1 MADYLNNFS
10 LEGKVALITGA
21 SYGIG
26 FAIAKAMA
34 GAGATIVFNDIKQE
48 LVDKGIA
55 AYKEEGIE
63 AHGYVCDV
71 TNEDAVNAM
80 VAQIEAEVG
89 VVDILVNNAGI
100 TRDNLL
106 MKMSEEDFDAVI
118 QTNLKG
124 VFNCTRHIA
133 RQMLKQKSGRII
145 NISSVSGVLGNA
157 GQANYC
163 AAKAGVIGLT
173 KSAAKELA
181 SRGIT
186 VNAVAPGFIKTEM
199 TEVLKDE
206 IKNSI
211 LEHIPMKAFGETE
224 DIANA
229 VAFLASEEAR
239 YITGQVISVD
249 GGMAM

>member
-1 MADYLNNFS
+1 M
-10 LEGKVALITGA
+10 LEGKIALVTGA
-21 SYGIG
+21 SRGIG
-26 FAIAKAMA
+26 RQIAKTLAAKGAFVIVNYNGSAAKAEEVVKEIQAA
-34 GAGATIVFNDIKQE
+34 GGNAQAVQCNVSDFE
-48 LVDKGIA
+48 SC
-55 AYKEEGIE
+55 KEML
-63 AHGYVCDV
+63 
-71 TNEDAVNAM
+71 DAV
-80 VAQIEAEVG
+80 VKEHG
-89 VVDILVNNAGI
+89 HLDILVNNAGI

-133 RQMLKQKSGRII
+133 RQMLKQKSGHII

-199 TEVLKDE
+199 TDVLKDD
-206 IKNSI
+206 IKKAIMEN
-211 LEHIPMKAFGETE
+211 IPMKAFGETE

>member
-1 MADYLNNFS
+1 M
-10 LEGKVALITGA
+10 LEGKIALVTGA
-21 SYGIG
+21 SRGIG
-26 FAIAKAMA
+26 RQIAKTLAA
-34 GAGATIVFNDIKQE
+34 KGATVIVNYN
-48 LVDKGIA
+48 GSA
-55 AYKEEGIE
+55 AKAEEVVKEIQAAGGNGQAVQCNVSDFESCKE
-63 AHGYVCDV
+63 ML
-71 TNEDAVNAM
+71 DAV
-80 VAQIEAEVG
+80 VKEHG
-89 VVDILVNNAGI
+89 RLDILVNNAGI

-199 TEVLKDE
+199 TDVLKDD
-206 IKNSI
+206 IKKAIMEN
-211 LEHIPMKAFGETE
+211 IPMKAFGETE